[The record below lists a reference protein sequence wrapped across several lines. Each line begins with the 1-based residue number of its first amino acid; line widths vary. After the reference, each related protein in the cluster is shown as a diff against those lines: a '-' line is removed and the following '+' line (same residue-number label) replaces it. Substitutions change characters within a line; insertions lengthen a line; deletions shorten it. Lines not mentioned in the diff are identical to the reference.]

1 MEEKKKKNVKAFF
14 GVFFFYTLI
23 MKTFSS
29 YLCHFVFIGV
39 GESLPAKAGVD
50 CFQNGKEMGRHGT
63 GGDFTLRV

>member
-1 MEEKKKKNVKAFF
+1 
-14 GVFFFYTLI
+14 